1 MWGKGSDE
9 RVDQNV
15 NRVLQE
21 CIRIQYGRF
30 SAPLLVHS
38 SSSNCRSFPVSN
50 VGRSL
55 VRWRLDNIRCIIP
68 LLRQIQFLRVLGMK
82 TKIKEL
88 REKRNLTQEALA
100 EKVDVTRQTILF
112 LEKGKYNPSLR
123 LAYKIA
129 KALNSKIGDV
139 FSFEDE
145 RL

>member
-1 MWGKGSDE
+1 
-9 RVDQNV
+9 
-15 NRVLQE
+15 
-21 CIRIQYGRF
+21 
-30 SAPLLVHS
+30 
-38 SSSNCRSFPVSN
+38 
-50 VGRSL
+50 
-55 VRWRLDNIRCIIP
+55 
-68 LLRQIQFLRVLGMK
+68 MK

-123 LAYKIA
+123 LAYRVA
-129 KALNSKIGDV
+129 KVLNSKIEEV